1 MRYLGYILMRGG
13 KKPQQKKVVQAIL
26 ALEPPNNVKV
36 LRHFLRMVPILPG
49 HVGKAK

>member
-1 MRYLGYILMRGG
+1 MVILTRGG
-13 KKPQQKKVVQAIL
+13 KKPQQKKVQAIL

-36 LRHFLRMVPILPG
+36 LRLFLRMVPILPG